1 MLTLTMIAWYLFPI
15 VAPSLIA
22 LTMLALVLAAPTV
35 TIAEPAVLDTTW
47 TNLEA
52 LDLGLDVIEQGVCHI
67 VPPIEAG
74 PDTLRSVVDCTL
86 HADNV
91 YYAHV
96 VPPPMV
102 LHAG

>member
-1 MLTLTMIAWYLFPI
+1 MLTLTMIAWYLLPI

-35 TIAEPAVLDTTW
+35 TIAEPAVHPFLDTTW

-74 PDTLRSVVDCTL
+74 PVVDCTL